1 MLPDTYAPLGGG
13 NLEAEAFFNYPNT
26 FEIEFDSIADK
37 VDGFLP
43 SVLTKCDVNHTGGLK
58 FSTYRDG
65 QPIKTQMSLEF
76 TEIRI
81 LTQENYQEVSPLG
94 DKSIPSNVS
103 LLDKITS
110 R

>member
-1 MLPDTYAPLGGG
+1 MLSLTA
-13 NLEAEAFFNYPNT
+13 
-26 FEIEFDSIADK
+26 IADK

-43 SVLTKCDVNHTGGLK
+43 CVLTKCDVNHTGGLK

-81 LTQENYQEVSPLG
+81 MTQENYQDISPLG
-94 DKSIPSNVS
+94 DKSIEKTTSIS
-103 LLDKITS
+103 DKLSEVKHLQLNKETW
-110 R
+110 